1 MVKQAAKRIA
11 GQDPSPPTSLGMM
24 TAGLDLLD
32 QGVGLFDGDFRLVIC
47 NSQFRELM
55 KYPKKVC
62 RPGTPVEDIVRFN
75 VKRGLF
81 GKGDIEALTKKRVEE
96 IHALETYAFE
106 RDLNDGTVIGV
117 TCQPVPGGGLLI
129 TYADMTE
136 SRRAE
141 RALRESTDRCALAM
155 DATNEAVFDWNIET
169 GQIYYSP
176 QVEAIFGLTPEDLET
191 VDDWVQRIHPK
202 DRPAYRDAVVALLK
216 GEIEHL
222 EIEYRYRAKDGGWRW
237 VRHHAKALRD
247 ETGRAYRMTGSGGD
261 ITEQKQLARKLESL
275 QGQLTT
281 ALENV
286 SDGFS
291 LFDAEDRLVV
301 CNDTYRNFVFPG
313 LDDILVPGVSFETIL
328 RTAKERGHLKAVATP
343 EHSSWIDDRLVR
355 HRRPQGPFI
364 EQWSDGRWIQVSER
378 KTEDGETVAVYTE
391 VTELK
396 HRQSQLAEANAEK
409 DNVLRELGAVL
420 DAIQYGVLF
429 MDKDLRVRMN
439 NQAYRDIWEMP
450 EAFFENHPT
459 IQETMEYGHESGLYG
474 VSEKDWKDYLEARL
488 EPIRLGETVTQE
500 LQLANGKLLQY
511 QCIALPDGGRML
523 TYFDLTELKRREQDL
538 AENSAILGATLE
550 SMDQGVSMLDSDLR
564 MIAFNRRFLEILGLP
579 AGRFEPGDSFEDLL
593 RYNAERG
600 EYGKGDAE
608 EQVRARLSLIRS
620 HAPHS
625 LERTRPDG
633 TVIEIRGKPV
643 AGWGLLT
650 TYTDVTEARR
660 SEQSLRQK
668 EEQFRGI
675 FEHGLD
681 GIYQSTVDGKFSRVN
696 PALARML
703 GYDSPEDMIET
714 ITDIGTQFYADPQ
727 MRVRLLPQWLK
738 QGGAEGM
745 EAEVYRKDGSK
756 IWITE
761 SFRTV
766 SDENGEVIYHE
777 GFAKDITER
786 RRVEQALRKS
796 EERYALAMKGTNEGL
811 WDWDVTSGRLHIS
824 PRFAAIV
831 GLAAEEATISPKD
844 FTARVHPED
853 LELYRR
859 DLRAHLRGE
868 SEFFSSE
875 VRVCGTGD
883 DDRWIRASGLA
894 LRDETGRVYRMTG
907 SMGDIT
913 MRKRAQIELQ
923 RAKEQA
929 EQATHAKSQFLA
941 NMSHELRTPMNAI
954 IGFTRLVMRRSKD
967 ALSQRQY
974 ENLDKILV
982 SSDHLLSL
990 INSVLD
996 LSKIEAGQMDIRLS
1010 RIALDSLA
1018 DQCLRTVEPMAASR
1032 TVKLDKEI
1040 EAGLPTL
1047 ITDQDKLRQVLINLL
1062 SNAVKFTEDG
1072 RVTISARRRGE
1083 RLEVSVTDTG
1093 IGIPSD
1099 AHELIFEE
1107 FSQVDSSS
1115 TREYGGTGLGLSITR
1130 HLARLIGAEISVESQ
1145 EGKGSTFTVSLP
1157 LQGAPIRRATPPA
1170 DQQPAAP
1177 ARVSTT
1183 DLAATEREADIQ
1195 PGDNLVLAIDDDPNA
1210 IYLLQENLAEAGY
1223 RVIGATSSEDGLDKA
1238 RQLNPSAITLD
1249 IVMPGKDGWQV
1260 LHDLKA
1266 DPQTRDIPVIML
1278 SIVDQKDLGFRLG
1291 ASDYL
1296 LKPFDRDAVVETLAR
1311 FSPLDGQILVVD
1323 DDPLV
1328 PDLVRQLLEEDNYRI
1343 GHAADG
1349 SDALDS
1355 IANDQPDLILLDL
1368 LMPEMDGFAVIE
1380 ALQQSPEHGDIPIIV
1395 LTAKVLSQEE
1405 RKMLNTRVAAVIE
1418 KQGLTREQLLLE
1430 LRQVLPAG
1438 KRHRQAS

>member
-1 MVKQAAKRIA
+1 
-11 GQDPSPPTSLGMM
+11 
-24 TAGLDLLD
+24 
-32 QGVGLFDGDFRLVIC
+32 
-47 NSQFRELM
+47 
-55 KYPKKVC
+55 
-62 RPGTPVEDIVRFN
+62 
-75 VKRGLF
+75 
-81 GKGDIEALTKKRVEE
+81 
-96 IHALETYAFE
+96 
-106 RDLNDGTVIGV
+106 
-117 TCQPVPGGGLLI
+117 
-129 TYADMTE
+129 
-136 SRRAE
+136 
-141 RALRESTDRCALAM
+141 
-155 DATNEAVFDWNIET
+155 
-169 GQIYYSP
+169 
-176 QVEAIFGLTPEDLET
+176 
-191 VDDWVQRIHPK
+191 
-202 DRPAYRDAVVALLK
+202 
-216 GEIEHL
+216 
-222 EIEYRYRAKDGGWRW
+222 
-237 VRHHAKALRD
+237 
-247 ETGRAYRMTGSGGD
+247 
-261 ITEQKQLARKLESL
+261 
-275 QGQLTT
+275 
-281 ALENV
+281 
-286 SDGFS
+286 
-291 LFDAEDRLVV
+291 
-301 CNDTYRNFVFPG
+301 
-313 LDDILVPGVSFETIL
+313 
-328 RTAKERGHLKAVATP
+328 
-343 EHSSWIDDRLVR
+343 
-355 HRRPQGPFI
+355 
-364 EQWSDGRWIQVSER
+364 
-378 KTEDGETVAVYTE
+378 
-391 VTELK
+391 
-396 HRQSQLAEANAEK
+396 
-409 DNVLRELGAVL
+409 
-420 DAIQYGVLF
+420 
-429 MDKDLRVRMN
+429 
-439 NQAYRDIWEMP
+439 
-450 EAFFENHPT
+450 
-459 IQETMEYGHESGLYG
+459 
-474 VSEKDWKDYLEARL
+474 
-488 EPIRLGETVTQE
+488 
-500 LQLANGKLLQY
+500 
-511 QCIALPDGGRML
+511 
-523 TYFDLTELKRREQDL
+523 
-538 AENSAILGATLE
+538 
-550 SMDQGVSMLDSDLR
+550 
-564 MIAFNRRFLEILGLP
+564 
-579 AGRFEPGDSFEDLL
+579 
-593 RYNAERG
+593 
-600 EYGKGDAE
+600 
-608 EQVRARLSLIRS
+608 
-620 HAPHS
+620 
-625 LERTRPDG
+625 
-633 TVIEIRGKPV
+633 
-643 AGWGLLT
+643 
-650 TYTDVTEARR
+650 
-660 SEQSLRQK
+660 
-668 EEQFRGI
+668 
-675 FEHGLD
+675 
-681 GIYQSTVDGKFSRVN
+681 
-696 PALARML
+696 
-703 GYDSPEDMIET
+703 
-714 ITDIGTQFYADPQ
+714 
-727 MRVRLLPQWLK
+727 
-738 QGGAEGM
+738 
-745 EAEVYRKDGSK
+745 
-756 IWITE
+756 
-761 SFRTV
+761 
-766 SDENGEVIYHE
+766 
-777 GFAKDITER
+777 
-786 RRVEQALRKS
+786 
-796 EERYALAMKGTNEGL
+796 
-811 WDWDVTSGRLHIS
+811 
-824 PRFAAIV
+824 
-831 GLAAEEATISPKD
+831 
-844 FTARVHPED
+844 VHPED

>member
-1 MVKQAAKRIA
+1 MVKQAAKRVT
-11 GQDPSPPTSLGMM
+11 GKDPSPETRLGMM

-32 QGVGLFDGDFRLVIC
+32 QGIGLFDKDFRLVVC
-47 NSQFRELM
+47 NAQFRALM
-55 KYPKKVC
+55 KYPKKIC
-62 RPGTPVEDIVRFN
+62 RPGTPVDAIVRFN

-81 GKGDIEALTKKRVEE
+81 GEGDIETLTKKRVAE
-96 IHALETYAFE
+96 ICALETYAFE
-106 RDLNDGTVIGV
+106 RELSDGTVIGV
-117 TCQPVPGGGLLI
+117 ICQPIPGGGLQI

-141 RALRESTDRCALAM
+141 RALRESKDRCALAM

-176 QVEAIFGLTPEDLET
+176 QVEAIFGLTPKDLET
-191 VDDWVQRIHPK
+191 VDDWVQRIHPE
-202 DRPAYRDAVVALLK
+202 DRPAYKAAVIALLK
-216 GEIEHL
+216 GETEHL
-222 EIEYRYRAKDGGWRW
+222 EIEYRYCAKDGGWRW
-237 VRHHAKALRD
+237 VRHHAKAQRD

-261 ITEQKQLARKLESL
+261 ITEQKQLAQRLESL

-291 LFDAEDRLVV
+291 LFDAQDRLVV

-313 LDDILVPGVSFETIL
+313 LEDILVPGVSFETIL
-328 RTAKERGHLKAVATP
+328 RTATERGHIKTVV
-343 EHSSWIDDRLVR
+343 ESEKSNWIDERLAR
-355 HRRPQGPFI
+355 HLRPKGPFI

-378 KTEDGETVAVYTE
+378 KAEDSGIVAVYTE

-396 HRQSQLAEANAEK
+396 LRQTQLAEANAEK

-429 MDKDLRVRMN
+429 MDKDLRIRMN
-439 NQAYRDIWEMP
+439 NQAYRDMWQMP
-450 EAFFENHPT
+450 EAFFANNPT
-459 IQETMEYGHESGLYG
+459 IRETMEYGRESGLYG
-474 VSEKDWKDYLEARL
+474 VSEEDWEAYLEARL
-488 EPIRLGETVTQE
+488 GPIERGETVTQE
-500 LQLANGKLLQY
+500 LQLTNGKRLQY
-511 QCIALPDGGRML
+511 QCVVLPDGGRML
-523 TYFDLTELKRREQDL
+523 TYFDITELKRREQDL

-600 EYGKGDAE
+600 EYGKGDVE
-608 EQVRARLSLIRS
+608 EQVRARLGLIRS

-650 TYTDVTEARR
+650 TYTDVTEERR
-660 SEQSLRQK
+660 SQQVLRQK

-681 GIYQSTVDGKFSRVN
+681 GIYQSTVDGRFTRVN

-703 GYDSPEDMIET
+703 GYDAPEDMIET

-727 MRVRLLPQWLK
+727 MRAHLLPQWPE
-738 QGGAEGM
+738 QGGAEGI
-745 EAEVYRKDGSK
+745 EAEIYRKDGSK

-766 SDENGEVIYHE
+766 SDENGEVVFHE
-777 GFAKDITER
+777 GFVKDITER

-811 WDWDVTSGRLHIS
+811 WDWDLASGGLHIS
-824 PRFAAIV
+824 PRFATIV
-831 GLAAEEATISPKD
+831 GLAAKEATISPKT
-844 FTARVHPED
+844 FVARLHPDD

-868 SEFFSSE
+868 TEFFSSE
-875 VRVCGTGD
+875 VRVCGTSD

-913 MRKRAQIELQ
+913 LRKRAEIELQ

-929 EQATHAKSQFLA
+929 EQATQAKSQFLA

-974 ENLDKILV
+974 ENLDKILI

-1010 RIALDSLA
+1010 RIALDALA
-1018 DQCLRTVEPMAASR
+1018 EQCLKTVEPMAASKA
-1032 TVKLDKEI
+1032 VKLVQEI
-1040 EAGLPTL
+1040 ESGLPTL
-1047 ITDQDKLRQVLINLL
+1047 ITDQDKLRQIVINLL

-1072 RVTISARRRGE
+1072 QVTISARRRGDW
-1083 RLEVSVTDTG
+1083 LAVSVTDTG
-1093 IGIPSD
+1093 IGIPRD

-1130 HLARLIGAEISVESQ
+1130 HLAHLIGAEISVESR
-1145 EGKGSTFTVSLP
+1145 EGEGSTFTVSLP
-1157 LQGAPIRRATPPA
+1157 LHGAPLRRATPRA
-1170 DQQPAAP
+1170 NQEPAAP
-1177 ARVSTT
+1177 ARLSTT
-1183 DLAATEREADIQ
+1183 DQEADIR

-1210 IYLLQENLAEAGY
+1210 IYLLRENLAEVGY
-1223 RVIGATSSEDGLDKA
+1223 RVVGATSSEDGLAMA
-1238 RQLNPSAITLD
+1238 RRLNPSAITLD
-1249 IVMPGKDGWQV
+1249 IVMPVKDGWQV

-1266 DPQTRDIPVIML
+1266 DPKTRDIPVIML
-1278 SIVDQKDLGFRLG
+1278 SIVDQKDLGYRLG

-1296 LKPFDRDAVVETLAR
+1296 LKPFDREAVVETLSR
-1311 FSPLDGQILVVD
+1311 FAPLGGQILVVD

-1328 PDLVRQLLEEDNYRI
+1328 PDLVRQLLEDDNYRI
-1343 GHAADG
+1343 GQAADG

-1355 IANDQPDLILLDL
+1355 IENDRPDVILLDL
-1368 LMPEMDGFAVIE
+1368 LMPEIDGFAVIE
-1380 ALQQSPEHGDIPIIV
+1380 ALQRSQEHGDIPIIV
-1395 LTAKVLSQEE
+1395 LTAKALSEEE

-1418 KQGLTREQLLLE
+1418 KQGLTREQLLQD

-1438 KRHRQAS
+1438 RSRRRAS

>member
-1 MVKQAAKRIA
+1 MIPFARHSSDEVAGVRERIYWRESPSLGLIFPKGDNPGRRRVDWAGVRHMVKQAAKRVA
-11 GQDPSPPTSLGMM
+11 GKDTLPETRLEMM

-32 QGVGLFDGDFRLVIC
+32 QGIGLFDRDFRLVIC
-47 NSQFRELM
+47 NAQFRALM
-55 KYPKKVC
+55 KYPNKIC
-62 RPGTPVEDIVRFN
+62 RPGTPVEAIVRFN

-81 GKGDIEALTKKRVEE
+81 GEGDIETLTKKRVAE
-96 IHALETYAFE
+96 ICALETYAFE
-106 RDLNDGTVIGV
+106 RELSDGTVIGV
-117 TCQPVPGGGLLI
+117 TCQPIPGGGLQI

-141 RALRESTDRCALAM
+141 RALRESKDRCALAM
-155 DATNEAVFDWNIET
+155 DATNEAVFDWDIET
-169 GQIYYSP
+169 DQIYYSP
-176 QVEAIFGLTPEDLET
+176 QVEAIFGLTPKDLET
-191 VDDWVQRIHPK
+191 VDDWVERIHPE
-202 DRPAYRDAVVALLK
+202 DRPVYREAVIALLK
-216 GEIEHL
+216 GETEFL

-237 VRHHAKALRD
+237 VRHHAKAQRD
-247 ETGRAYRMTGSGGD
+247 ETGRAYRVTGSGGD
-261 ITEQKQLARKLESL
+261 ITEQKQLAQRLESL

-301 CNDTYRNFVFPG
+301 CNDTYRNFIFPG
-313 LDDILVPGVSFETIL
+313 LDDILVPGTSFETIL
-328 RTAKERGHLKAVATP
+328 RTATERGHVKTVATP
-343 EHSSWIDDRLVR
+343 DNTNWIDGRLAR
-355 HRRPQGPFI
+355 HLQPKGPFI
-364 EQWSDGRWIQVSER
+364 EQWTDGRWIQVSER
-378 KTEDGETVAVYTE
+378 RTKDGGIVAVYTE

-396 HRQSQLAEANAEK
+396 HRQTQLAEANAEK
-409 DNVLRELGAVL
+409 DIVLRELGAVL

-429 MDKDLRVRMN
+429 MDKDLRIRMN
-439 NQAYRDIWEMP
+439 NQAYRDMWQMP
-450 EAFFENHPT
+450 EAFFANNPT
-459 IQETMEYGHESGLYG
+459 IRETMEYGRKTGLYG
-474 VSEKDWKDYLEARL
+474 VSEEDWEAYLEARL
-488 EPIRLGETVTQE
+488 GPIERGETTTQE

-511 QCIALPDGGRML
+511 QCVVLPDGGRML
-523 TYFDLTELKRREQDL
+523 TYFDITELKRREQDL

-550 SMDQGVSMLDSDLR
+550 SMDQGISMLDSDLR

-600 EYGKGDAE
+600 EYGKGDTE
-608 EQVRARLSLIRS
+608 EQVRARLGLIRS

-633 TVIEIRGKPV
+633 TVVEIRGKPV

-650 TYTDVTEARR
+650 TYTDVTEERR
-660 SEQSLRQK
+660 SEQALRQK

-681 GIYQSTVDGKFSRVN
+681 GIYQSTIDGRFTRVN

-703 GYDSPEDMIET
+703 GYDSPTDMIET
-714 ITDIGTQFYADPQ
+714 ITDIGTQFYADSQ
-727 MRVRLLPQWLK
+727 MRERLLPQWLE
-738 QGGAEGM
+738 QGGAEGL
-745 EAEVYRKDGSK
+745 EAEIYRKDGSK

-766 SDENGEVIYHE
+766 SDENGQLVYHE
-777 GFAKDITER
+777 GFVKDITER

-796 EERYALAMKGTNEGL
+796 EERYALAMKGSNEGL
-811 WDWDVTSGRLHIS
+811 WDWDLASGSLHIS

-831 GLAAEEATISPKD
+831 GLAPEEATISPKD
-844 FTARVHPED
+844 FTARVHPDD

-875 VRVCGTGD
+875 VRVCGTSD

-913 MRKRAQIELQ
+913 TRKRAEIELQ

-929 EQATHAKSQFLA
+929 EQATLAKSQFLA

-1018 DQCLRTVEPMAASR
+1018 DQCLKTVEPMAASKS
-1032 TVKLDKEI
+1032 VQLVKEI
-1040 EAGLPTL
+1040 ESGLPTL

-1072 RVTISARRRGE
+1072 RVTIAARRRGD
-1083 RLEVSVTDTG
+1083 RLAVSVTDTG
-1093 IGIPSD
+1093 IGIPKD

-1130 HLARLIGAEISVESQ
+1130 HLGHLIGAEISLESR
-1145 EGKGSTFTVSLP
+1145 EGEGSTFTVSLP
-1157 LQGAPIRRATPPA
+1157 LHSAPLRRPTPLA
-1170 DQQPAAP
+1170 DPQPAAP
-1177 ARVSTT
+1177 AR
-1183 DLAATEREADIQ
+1183 LATAERETDIQ

-1210 IYLLQENLAEAGY
+1210 NWRSTTIPTRSISCGKTWPRWA
-1223 RVIGATSSEDGLDKA
+1223 IGWSAPPRARTAWKRRGGSNPAPSPWTSSCPA
-1238 RQLNPSAITLD
+1238 RTAGRCSTTSRPTPRPGIFRSSCSRSSTRKTWATAWAPAITCSSPSTAMRWSRPCRASPPWT
-1249 IVMPGKDGWQV
+1249 VRSWWW
-1260 LHDLKA
+1260 
-1266 DPQTRDIPVIML
+1266 TTIPWC
-1278 SIVDQKDLGFRLG
+1278 R
-1291 ASDYL
+1291 
-1296 LKPFDRDAVVETLAR
+1296 T
-1311 FSPLDGQILVVD
+1311 
-1323 DDPLV
+1323 
-1328 PDLVRQLLEEDNYRI
+1328 
-1343 GHAADG
+1343 
-1349 SDALDS
+1349 
-1355 IANDQPDLILLDL
+1355 
-1368 LMPEMDGFAVIE
+1368 
-1380 ALQQSPEHGDIPIIV
+1380 
-1395 LTAKVLSQEE
+1395 
-1405 RKMLNTRVAAVIE
+1405 
-1418 KQGLTREQLLLE
+1418 
-1430 LRQVLPAG
+1430 
-1438 KRHRQAS
+1438 

>member
-1 MVKQAAKRIA
+1 
-11 GQDPSPPTSLGMM
+11 
-24 TAGLDLLD
+24 
-32 QGVGLFDGDFRLVIC
+32 
-47 NSQFRELM
+47 
-55 KYPKKVC
+55 
-62 RPGTPVEDIVRFN
+62 
-75 VKRGLF
+75 
-81 GKGDIEALTKKRVEE
+81 
-96 IHALETYAFE
+96 
-106 RDLNDGTVIGV
+106 
-117 TCQPVPGGGLLI
+117 
-129 TYADMTE
+129 
-136 SRRAE
+136 
-141 RALRESTDRCALAM
+141 
-155 DATNEAVFDWNIET
+155 
-169 GQIYYSP
+169 
-176 QVEAIFGLTPEDLET
+176 
-191 VDDWVQRIHPK
+191 
-202 DRPAYRDAVVALLK
+202 
-216 GEIEHL
+216 
-222 EIEYRYRAKDGGWRW
+222 
-237 VRHHAKALRD
+237 
-247 ETGRAYRMTGSGGD
+247 
-261 ITEQKQLARKLESL
+261 
-275 QGQLTT
+275 
-281 ALENV
+281 
-286 SDGFS
+286 
-291 LFDAEDRLVV
+291 
-301 CNDTYRNFVFPG
+301 
-313 LDDILVPGVSFETIL
+313 
-328 RTAKERGHLKAVATP
+328 
-343 EHSSWIDDRLVR
+343 
-355 HRRPQGPFI
+355 
-364 EQWSDGRWIQVSER
+364 
-378 KTEDGETVAVYTE
+378 
-391 VTELK
+391 
-396 HRQSQLAEANAEK
+396 
-409 DNVLRELGAVL
+409 
-420 DAIQYGVLF
+420 
-429 MDKDLRVRMN
+429 
-439 NQAYRDIWEMP
+439 
-450 EAFFENHPT
+450 
-459 IQETMEYGHESGLYG
+459 
-474 VSEKDWKDYLEARL
+474 
-488 EPIRLGETVTQE
+488 
-500 LQLANGKLLQY
+500 
-511 QCIALPDGGRML
+511 
-523 TYFDLTELKRREQDL
+523 
-538 AENSAILGATLE
+538 
-550 SMDQGVSMLDSDLR
+550 
-564 MIAFNRRFLEILGLP
+564 
-579 AGRFEPGDSFEDLL
+579 
-593 RYNAERG
+593 
-600 EYGKGDAE
+600 
-608 EQVRARLSLIRS
+608 
-620 HAPHS
+620 
-625 LERTRPDG
+625 
-633 TVIEIRGKPV
+633 
-643 AGWGLLT
+643 
-650 TYTDVTEARR
+650 
-660 SEQSLRQK
+660 
-668 EEQFRGI
+668 
-675 FEHGLD
+675 
-681 GIYQSTVDGKFSRVN
+681 
-696 PALARML
+696 
-703 GYDSPEDMIET
+703 
-714 ITDIGTQFYADPQ
+714 
-727 MRVRLLPQWLK
+727 
-738 QGGAEGM
+738 
-745 EAEVYRKDGSK
+745 
-756 IWITE
+756 
-761 SFRTV
+761 
-766 SDENGEVIYHE
+766 
-777 GFAKDITER
+777 
-786 RRVEQALRKS
+786 
-796 EERYALAMKGTNEGL
+796 
-811 WDWDVTSGRLHIS
+811 
-824 PRFAAIV
+824 
-831 GLAAEEATISPKD
+831 
-844 FTARVHPED
+844 
-853 LELYRR
+853 
-859 DLRAHLRGE
+859 
-868 SEFFSSE
+868 
-875 VRVCGTGD
+875 
-883 DDRWIRASGLA
+883 
-894 LRDETGRVYRMTG
+894 
-907 SMGDIT
+907 
-913 MRKRAQIELQ
+913 
-923 RAKEQA
+923 
-929 EQATHAKSQFLA
+929 
-941 NMSHELRTPMNAI
+941 MSHELRTPMNAI